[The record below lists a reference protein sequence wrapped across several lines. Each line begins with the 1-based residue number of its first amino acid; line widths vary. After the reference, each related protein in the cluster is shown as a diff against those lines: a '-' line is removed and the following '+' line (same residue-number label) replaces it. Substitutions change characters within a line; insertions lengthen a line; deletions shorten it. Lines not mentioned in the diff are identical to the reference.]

1 MSCHNLSNIKVAEGG
16 RAAFR
21 CIVAGKAETSGIDVA
36 VLNEKQR
43 QVLKKAY
50 AVYQQVLNVAAEN
63 AGVIAET
70 YNDISDLYEGMAKK
84 TQAMLDK
91 LNNGDNCAG

>member
-1 MSCHNLSNIKVAEGG
+1 MLNNIKLGVTLSDIKVAQGG
-16 RAAFR
+16 

-36 VLNEKQR
+36 VLNDKQR

-63 AGVIAET
+63 AGAIAET
-70 YNDISDLYEGMAKK
+70 YN
-84 TQAMLDK
+84 
-91 LNNGDNCAG
+91 C